1 MQGVQCR
8 AKRKAPGGI
17 EAQTQGTIEMTD
29 LKDILALLTA
39 AVRAGEA
46 ASDAIADHSGDPFAR
61 ILLQQTRLATARHRE
76 SRDMLRAA
84 IIATKKKKQNSLVN
98 PLTTSK

>member
-1 MQGVQCR
+1 MS
-8 AKRKAPGGI
+8 
-17 EAQTQGTIEMTD
+17 T

-46 ASDAIADHSGDPFAR
+46 AGDCIAHHSGDPFAR

-84 IIATKKKKQNSLVN
+84 IIASKKKSQSISPP
-98 PLTTSK
+98 PLDNR

>member
-1 MQGVQCR
+1 MN
-8 AKRKAPGGI
+8 
-17 EAQTQGTIEMTD
+17 T

-46 ASDAIADHSGDPFAR
+46 AADAVAEHAGDPFAR

-84 IIATKKKKQNSLVN
+84 IIATKKKSQSILPN
-98 PLTTSK
+98 PLTSSK

>member
-1 MQGVQCR
+1 
-8 AKRKAPGGI
+8 
-17 EAQTQGTIEMTD
+17 MTT
-29 LKDILALLTA
+29 LADILARLNA

-46 ASDAIADHSGDPFAR
+46 AGDAISDHAADPFAR

-84 IIATKKKKQNSLVN
+84 ILATKKSAPIERKAVDN
-98 PLTTSK
+98 PPR

>member
-1 MQGVQCR
+1 MSS
-8 AKRKAPGGI
+8 
-17 EAQTQGTIEMTD
+17 
-29 LKDILALLTA
+29 LKDILAALQA

-46 ASDAIADHSGDPFAR
+46 AGDLIADHAADPFAR

-84 IIATKKKKQNSLVN
+84 ILATKKKKQTICPN
-98 PLTTSK
+98 PLTTSEQRGKDST

>member
-1 MQGVQCR
+1 
-8 AKRKAPGGI
+8 
-17 EAQTQGTIEMTD
+17 MTT
-29 LKDILALLTA
+29 LADILARLNA

-46 ASDAIADHSGDPFAR
+46 AGDAIADHAADPFAR

-84 IIATKKKKQNSLVN
+84 IRATKKSAPSERKAVDKLQR
-98 PLTTSK
+98 

>member
-1 MQGVQCR
+1 MS
-8 AKRKAPGGI
+8 
-17 EAQTQGTIEMTD
+17 T

-46 ASDAIADHSGDPFAR
+46 ASDSISDHAGDPFAR

-84 IIATKKKKQNSLVN
+84 IIATKKKSQSISPH
-98 PLTTSK
+98 PLTTGKLCGKDRT

>member
-1 MQGVQCR
+1 MSS
-8 AKRKAPGGI
+8 
-17 EAQTQGTIEMTD
+17 
-29 LKDILALLTA
+29 LKDILTALQA

-46 ASDAIADHSGDPFAR
+46 AGDCIADHSGDPFAR

-84 IIATKKKKQNSLVN
+84 ILATKKKQTILPQ
-98 PLTTSK
+98 PLDNLPTAWKGSACK

>member
-1 MQGVQCR
+1 VTTL
-8 AKRKAPGGI
+8 A
-17 EAQTQGTIEMTD
+17 
-29 LKDILALLTA
+29 DILAKLNA

-46 ASDAIADHSGDPFAR
+46 AGDAISDHAGDPFAR

-84 IIATKKKKQNSLVN
+84 IRATKKSGPSERKAVDNS
-98 PLTTSK
+98 SR

>member
-1 MQGVQCR
+1 
-8 AKRKAPGGI
+8 
-17 EAQTQGTIEMTD
+17 MTT
-29 LKDILALLTA
+29 LADILARLNA

-46 ASDAIADHSGDPFAR
+46 AGDAISDHASDPFAR

-84 IIATKKKKQNSLVN
+84 IQATKKSAPNERKAVDKL
-98 PLTTSK
+98 PR

>member
-1 MQGVQCR
+1 
-8 AKRKAPGGI
+8 
-17 EAQTQGTIEMTD
+17 MTT
-29 LKDILALLTA
+29 LKDILAALQA

-46 ASDAIADHSGDPFAR
+46 AGDLIADHSGDPFAR

-84 IIATKKKKQNSLVN
+84 IIASKKKKQNSLGQPIDN
-98 PLTTSK
+98 LPR

>member
-1 MQGVQCR
+1 
-8 AKRKAPGGI
+8 
-17 EAQTQGTIEMTD
+17 MTT
-29 LKDILALLTA
+29 LADILAKLNA

-46 ASDAIADHSGDPFAR
+46 AGDAIADHAADPFAR

-84 IIATKKKKQNSLVN
+84 IRATKKSV
-98 PLTTSK
+98 THE

>member
-1 MQGVQCR
+1 MSTL
-8 AKRKAPGGI
+8 A
-17 EAQTQGTIEMTD
+17 
-29 LKDILALLTA
+29 DILALLNA

-46 ASDAIADHSGDPFAR
+46 AGDAISDHAADPFAR

-84 IIATKKKKQNSLVN
+84 IRATKKSAPCERKAVDKL
-98 PLTTSK
+98 PR

>member
-1 MQGVQCR
+1 MS
-8 AKRKAPGGI
+8 
-17 EAQTQGTIEMTD
+17 T
-29 LKDILALLTA
+29 LKEILTALQA

-46 ASDAIADHSGDPFAR
+46 AGDCIADHSGDPFAR

-84 IIATKKKKQNSLVN
+84 IIASKKKKQNSLPQPLDN
-98 PLTTSK
+98 PPI

>member
-1 MQGVQCR
+1 
-8 AKRKAPGGI
+8 
-17 EAQTQGTIEMTD
+17 MTT
-29 LKDILALLTA
+29 LKDILTALQA

-46 ASDAIADHSGDPFAR
+46 AGDCIAHHSGDPFAR

-84 IIATKKKKQNSLVN
+84 ILATKKKKQSILPSPLDN
-98 PLTTSK
+98 P

>member
-1 MQGVQCR
+1 MSS
-8 AKRKAPGGI
+8 
-17 EAQTQGTIEMTD
+17 
-29 LKDILALLTA
+29 LKDILAALQA

-46 ASDAIADHSGDPFAR
+46 VGDLIADHSGDPFAR

-84 IIATKKKKQNSLVN
+84 IIASKKKKQNSLAQPLDN
-98 PLTTSK
+98 PPI